1 MEITVYH
8 QSPIGIL
15 KITADKSAVLAIS
28 FVEKADKHDENKQPR
43 VLRKCIKQ
51 LDEYFAGKRAKFS
64 FSYKYKGSE
73 FQQKV
78 WAGLENIAYGKTISY
93 KDLSLQLGDEK
104 LVRAVG
110 TANGKNPLAIVVPC
124 HRVIGSDGKLVG
136 YAGGL
141 WRKQWLLEHE
151 QKLAGTQQPSL
162 FD

>member
-1 MEITVYH
+1 METTAYY
-8 QSPIGIL
+8 QSPIGAL
-15 KITADKSAVLAIS
+15 KITAKRSSVLSIAFTDEPTEQEKVKHPRAV
-28 FVEKADKHDENKQPR
+28 
-43 VLRKCIKQ
+43 RKCIKQ
-51 LDEYFAGKRAKFS
+51 LDEYFIGKRAKFS
-64 FSYKYKGSE
+64 FTYQPEGSE

-78 WAGLENIAYGKTISY
+78 WAELVNIPFGKTVSY
-93 KDLSLQLGDEK
+93 KDISLSLGDEK

-110 TANGKNPLAIVVPC
+110 RANGENPLAIVVPC
-124 HRVIGSDGKLVG
+124 HRVIGSNGKLVG